1 MENNHNHLLVSCPGR
16 WCVSIGILLDVGRH
30 VPAPASAGNGLYLSS
45 EKLLLGEVCSAA
57 VP

>member
-1 MENNHNHLLVSCPGR
+1 M
-16 WCVSIGILLDVGRH
+16 SIGILLDVGRQ